1 MAMGHDESAPTLV
14 TLICK
19 SSLLTSRNPQ
29 KEMYIMG
36 MLDGKAAIITGSGRG
51 IGSATARLLGE
62 QGASVVVSDLDP
74 APAEETAAAIR
85 NAGGKAII
93 VPGDVTDSAFPAQL
107 IGATLDAFGG
117 IDIIVNNAGYT
128 WDAVIQNMT
137 DKQWYAMLDVHTTA
151 PFRILREA
159 SKFIREAAKKEQT
172 ANGYAN
178 PRKVVNV
185 SSVSGVYG
193 NAGQVNYSTAKAGI
207 TGLTKTLAKEWGRYN
222 VQVNCV
228 CYGFIDTRLTAAK
241 ESAQK
246 IQREGEEVALGVPD
260 QMRQLAPMLITLGR
274 PGTPQEAAGPVLLLA
289 SPLSNYVSGIVLEV
303 TGGRAVS

>member
-1 MAMGHDESAPTLV
+1 MG
-14 TLICK
+14 LI
-19 SSLLTSRNPQ
+19 
-29 KEMYIMG
+29 
-36 MLDGKAAIITGSGRG
+36 DGKVAILTGAGRG
-51 IGSATARLLGE
+51 IGAATAKLF
-62 QGASVVVSDLDP
+62 GAAGAAVVVSDLDP

-85 NAGGKAII
+85 NAGGKAI
-93 VPGDVTDSAFPAQL
+93 VVSGDVTDPAFPAQL
-107 IGATLDAFGG
+107 INATLDSFGG

-137 DKQWYAMLDVHTTA
+137 DKQWYAMIDVHTTA

-159 SKFIREAAKKEQT
+159 SQFIRDAAKKEQA
-172 ANGYAN
+172 ANGRAN

-185 SSVSGVYG
+185 SSVAGVYG

-241 ESAQK
+241 ESAEKVQRGDDE
-246 IQREGEEVALGVPD
+246 IQLGVPD
-260 QMRQLAPMLITLGR
+260 QMRQMAPLLIPLGR
-274 PGTPQEAAGPVLLLA
+274 PGTPEEAAGPVLFLA
-289 SPLSNYVSGIVLEV
+289 SPLANYVSGIVLEV
-303 TGGRAVS
+303 TGGRAI

>member
-1 MAMGHDESAPTLV
+1 MG
-14 TLICK
+14 LI
-19 SSLLTSRNPQ
+19 N
-29 KEMYIMG
+29 
-36 MLDGKAAIITGSGRG
+36 GKVAILTGSGRG
-51 IGSATARLLGE
+51 IGAATAKMFGAE
-62 QGASVVVSDLDP
+62 GASVVVSDLDP
-74 APAEETAAAIR
+74 TPAEETAATIR
-85 NAGGKAII
+85 AAGGKA
-93 VPGDVTDSAFPAQL
+93 VVVAGDVTDPAFPAQL
-107 IGATLDAFGG
+107 IKATLDSFGS

-159 SKFIREAAKKEQT
+159 SQYIREAAKKEQA
-172 ANGYAN
+172 ANGRAN

-185 SSVSGVYG
+185 TSVSGVYG

-228 CYGFIDTRLTAAK
+228 CYGFIETRLTAPK
-241 ESAQK
+241 ESAEK
-246 IQREGEEVALGVPD
+246 VVREGEEVQLGVPE
-260 QMRQLAPMLITLGR
+260 QMRQMAPLLIPLGR
-274 PGTPQEAAGPVLLLA
+274 PGTPEEAAGPVLFLA

-303 TGGRAVS
+303 TGGRAI